1 MPGCRA
7 GKAGGNLQHSIRI
20 GRPARAAVLTIMA
33 WAIACQPARP
43 AAAGADAVT
52 KTAAGARGVAA
63 LGRIEPYGGVVRV
76 AAASTPDAMSGAI
89 LSKLLVDRGSDV
101 TAGQLLA
108 EVDTAALAR
117 SRVVEARAEL
127 ETAKRDATASTS
139 LADEACV
146 LADVA
151 AKRSKRKQDLLGR
164 GLASSEDAEQA
175 KGDAD
180 AGVASCRARR
190 ASASVAQSRISAA
203 AARVTRI
210 EAELE
215 RSFVRAPFAGR
226 VIDVRRRPGEIV
238 GMEGILELARVD
250 QMHAVAE
257 VFEADVR
264 SVRAGQRALVRSP
277 ALPQGLT
284 GTVTRIRPKVQKID
298 QIGDDPVARKDARI
312 VEVEI
317 KLDDGRAAANLTNLQ
332 VEVEIGR

>member
-1 MPGCRA
+1 M
-7 GKAGGNLQHSIRI
+7 QHSIRI
-20 GRPARAAVLTIMA
+20 GRLARAVVLTM
-33 WAIACQPARP
+33 IACAIGFQPTLAVS
-43 AAAGADAVT
+43 AGADAAM
-52 KTAAGARGVAA
+52 KTVAGARGVAA
-63 LGRIEPYGGVVRV
+63 LGRIEPYGGIVRV

-101 TAGQLLA
+101 TTGQLLA

-117 SRVVEARAEL
+117 SRIVEARAEL
-127 ETAKRDATASTS
+127 ETAKRDATASVS

-151 AKRSKRKQDLLGR
+151 AKRSQRKQDLLGR

-175 KGDAD
+175 KGNAD
-180 AGVASCRARR
+180 AGVASCKARR
-190 ASASVAQSRISAA
+190 AAASVAQSRISAA
-203 AARVTRI
+203 AARVTRFGT
-210 EAELE
+210 ELE
-215 RSFVRAPFAGR
+215 RSFVRAPFTGR

-238 GMEGILELARVD
+238 GIEGILELARVD
-250 QMHAVAE
+250 QMQAVAE

-264 SVRAGQRALVRSP
+264 RVRVGQLALVRSP
-277 ALPQGLT
+277 ALPKDLT

>member
-1 MPGCRA
+1 
-7 GKAGGNLQHSIRI
+7 LQHSIRI
-20 GRPARAAVLTIMA
+20 GRPALAAVLTIIA
-33 WAIACQPARP
+33 WAIGCQPAQ
-43 AAAGADAVT
+43 AVTAGADAT
-52 KTAAGARGVAA
+52 SKTAAGARGVAA
-63 LGRIEPYGGVVRV
+63 LGRIEPYGGIVRV

-89 LSKLLVDRGSDV
+89 LSRLLVDRGSDV

-117 SRVVEARAEL
+117 SRIVEAKAEL
-127 ETAKRDATASTS
+127 ETAKRDATASVS

-180 AGVASCRARR
+180 AGVASCKARR

-203 AARVTRI
+203 AARVTRF
-210 EAELE
+210 ETELE

-238 GMEGILELARVD
+238 GMEGVLELARVD
-250 QMHAVAE
+250 QMQAVAE

-264 SVRAGQRALVRSP
+264 RVRVGQRALVRSP
-277 ALPQGLT
+277 ALPQDLT

>member
-1 MPGCRA
+1 M
-7 GKAGGNLQHSIRI
+7 QHSIRI
-20 GRPARAAVLTIMA
+20 GRPARTAVLTM
-33 WAIACQPARP
+33 IACAIGFQPTLAMS
-43 AAAGADAVT
+43 AGADAAM
-52 KTAAGARGVAA
+52 KTVAGARGVAA
-63 LGRIEPYGGVVRV
+63 LGRIEPYGGIVRV

-101 TAGQLLA
+101 TTGQLLA

-117 SRVVEARAEL
+117 SRIVEARAEL
-127 ETAKRDATASTS
+127 ETAKRDATASVS

-151 AKRSKRKQDLLGR
+151 AKRSQRKQDLLGR

-180 AGVASCRARR
+180 AGVASCKARR
-190 ASASVAQSRISAA
+190 AAASVAQSRISAA
-203 AARVTRI
+203 AARVTRFGT
-210 EAELE
+210 ELE
-215 RSFVRAPFAGR
+215 RSFVRAPFTGR

-238 GMEGILELARVD
+238 GIEGILELARVD
-250 QMHAVAE
+250 QMQAVAE

-264 SVRAGQRALVRSP
+264 RVRVGQRALVRSP
-277 ALPQGLT
+277 ALPKDLT